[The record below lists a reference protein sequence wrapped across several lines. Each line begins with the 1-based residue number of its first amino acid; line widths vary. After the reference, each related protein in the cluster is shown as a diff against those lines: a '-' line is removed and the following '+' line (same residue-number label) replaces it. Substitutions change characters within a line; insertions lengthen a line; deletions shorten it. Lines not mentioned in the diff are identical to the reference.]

1 MLGNAGLPPQA
12 AFVTLPS
19 GRWKRKDAESAPTC
33 RSRVFVRRATAK
45 AGDRYKKRGLCRR
58 RVLRCA
64 GSFFCASGP
73 LEREEGVLLCRIEF
87 GASAAAGVSGI
98 VHRESA
104 FAYSTAFW
112 PGRCTVGRPAAV
124 VNDRRAV
131 LRLVLVR
138 FFSALLGSV
147 SVLFRNRLPRCG
159 VAADRPAAFCWPC
172 ECPQHRG
179 TRPLASRQTRTC
191 GRRCMGFGNRSK
203 IVVGVRGGRLFPSCP
218 AARPPRRKAGNK
230 ARYGGLRVCASSA
243 GVVSGGYLRHAR
255 SRSAFRKWE
264 STSSR
269 ASDEI
274 PRAICIFPLMK
285 RRFFASAC
293 AVNALFLENRCSAP

>member
-58 RVLRCA
+58 RILRCA

-87 GASAAAGVSGI
+87 GASAAAGVPGI

-112 PGRCTVGRPAAV
+112 PGRCTAGRRGERPASGAAV
-124 VNDRRAV
+124 GFDP
-131 LRLVLVR
+131 
-138 FFSALLGSV
+138 
-147 SVLFRNRLPRCG
+147 VLFRIARERICSVSESAFALRC
-159 VAADRPAAFCWPC
+159 R
-172 ECPQHRG
+172 
-179 TRPLASRQTRTC
+179 SRQAGRFLPALRVSAAQGRGRLLR
-191 GRRCMGFGNRSK
+191 GRRGLAGLCIGFGNRSK

-255 SRSAFRKWE
+255 S
-264 STSSR
+264 
-269 ASDEI
+269 
-274 PRAICIFPLMK
+274 
-285 RRFFASAC
+285 
-293 AVNALFLENRCSAP
+293 

>member
-1 MLGNAGLPPQA
+1 MPHRVWGFGGCRGAGH
-12 AFVTLPS
+12 
-19 GRWKRKDAESAPTC
+19 
-33 RSRVFVRRATAK
+33 RSPGIRICVQYGFLA
-45 AGDRYKKRGLCRR
+45 
-58 RVLRCA
+58 
-64 GSFFCASGP
+64 GP
-73 LEREEGVLLCRIEF
+73 L
-87 GASAAAGVSGI
+87 
-98 VHRESA
+98 H
-104 FAYSTAFW
+104 
-112 PGRCTVGRPAAV
+112 GRPAAV

-147 SVLFRNRLPRCG
+147 SVLFRHRLPRCG
-159 VAADRPAAFCWPC
+159 FAADKPAAFCRPC

-243 GVVSGGYLRHAR
+243 GVVSGGYLRLRHAR
-255 SRSAFRKWE
+255 SRSAFRKGNG
-264 STSSR
+264 TL
-269 ASDEI
+269 
-274 PRAICIFPLMK
+274 P
-285 RRFFASAC
+285 
-293 AVNALFLENRCSAP
+293 AVLLPK

>member
-1 MLGNAGLPPQA
+1 MPSVLGNAGLPPQA

-58 RVLRCA
+58 RILRCA

-73 LEREEGVLLCRIEF
+73 LERGEGVLPRRIEF
-87 GASAAAGVSGI
+87 GASAAAGVPGV

-104 FAYSTAFW
+104 FAYSKAG
-112 PGRCTVGRPAAV
+112 PLHGRPAAV

-131 LRLVLVR
+131 LRLVLAR

-159 VAADRPAAFCWPC
+159 VAADKPSAFCRPC

-179 TRPLASRQTRTC
+179 ADACFAAGADL
-191 GRRCMGFGNRSK
+191 
-203 IVVGVRGGRLFPSCP
+203 RGC
-218 AARPPRRKAGNK
+218 
-230 ARYGGLRVCASSA
+230 V
-243 GVVSGGYLRHAR
+243 
-255 SRSAFRKWE
+255 
-264 STSSR
+264 
-269 ASDEI
+269 
-274 PRAICIFPLMK
+274 
-285 RRFFASAC
+285 
-293 AVNALFLENRCSAP
+293 